1 MIPIKIYVWWNNST
15 KNVVIKYTSRVV
27 DIEEGSINGFGHEL
41 LQVIN
46 LRSSPHSFLERQ
58 QNKLKYLY
66 REYKYSKKIKD
77 KYRREYKEKSSYHL
91 KNFKNKN

>member
-1 MIPIKIYVWWNNST
+1 MWWNNST
-15 KNVVIKYTSRVV
+15 RNLVIKYTNRVV

-46 LRSSPHSFLERQ
+46 LRSSPHSFLKRQ

-66 REYKYSKKIKD
+66 REYKYFKKIKD
-77 KYRREYKEKSSYHL
+77 KYRKEYKEKSSYHL
-91 KNFKNKN
+91 RNFKNKN